1 MRRVAAI
8 VVLASAL
15 ALALA
20 SCNGN
25 GSSGEVI
32 ASASSTG
39 QVSTAATA
47 PTDVPLQ
54 DNTWT
59 QEDDASN
66 LLLGRISLDSPQN
79 CPANPPV
86 PEAGRSLIVQL
97 VIDGEPLHQE
107 AVRNSGN
114 LPLGPTPTGPPPGGK
129 QFDFNFQA
137 SLLRPGSDTDRTLTA
152 KVIEPQVIQGCTPAT
167 WTVDALDVDV
177 IEFK

>member
-15 ALALA
+15 PHAACGGG
-20 SCNGN
+20 S
-25 GSSGEVI
+25 SSGEVVTR
-32 ASASSTG
+32 ASSTG
-39 QVSTAATA
+39 QVSTAATG

-59 QEDDASN
+59 QEDDESN